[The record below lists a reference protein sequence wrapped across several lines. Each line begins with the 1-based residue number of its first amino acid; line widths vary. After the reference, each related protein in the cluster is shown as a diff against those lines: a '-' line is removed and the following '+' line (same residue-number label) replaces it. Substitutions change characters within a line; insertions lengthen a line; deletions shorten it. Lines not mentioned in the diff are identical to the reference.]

1 VSRPRVT
8 VTPRRLDAEVV
19 VDLWPC
25 SYNLTDEGARRCRDL
40 LEVAARRCATKNRP
54 VYFSA
59 GGSVVQ
65 ITRVRRDEADELAA
79 ALLEVVLDPRHQE
92 PLRGIAPQLDGD
104 EA

>member
-1 VSRPRVT
+1 MSRPRVT
-8 VTPRRLDAEVV
+8 VTPRRLHAEVV

-25 SYNLTDEGARRCRDL
+25 SYNLTDERARRCRDL
-40 LEVAARRCATKNRP
+40 LEVAARRSATKERP

-79 ALLEVVLDPRHQE
+79 LAASLAVAARR
-92 PLRGIAPQLDGD
+92 RGAT
-104 EA
+104 